1 MVTDTESI
9 SAYDKINAI
18 YAFLQNHMAATED
31 LSGIEIITGEDQNI
45 ASDIISKTIDTLSDE
60 KLEAL
65 YQDVTAAEAD
75 ETHAID
81 WRKYRSAE

>member
-9 SAYDKINAI
+9 SAYDKIIAI
-18 YAFLQNHMAATED
+18 YAFLQNHMTATED
-31 LSGIEIITGEDQNI
+31 LSGMEIITGEDQNI

-60 KLEAL
+60 KLEEL
-65 YQDVTAAEAD
+65 YQDVTAAEAN
-75 ETHAID
+75 ETHVID